1 MLQEFNWLLLVTFW
15 SKVSDVREECF
26 VILIHLWSHVTMQFC
41 TFSLSKKLQRGLYNG
56 YDIDIKV
63 FHNTF
68 NVYIYNLFSNILSSE
83 NIILTLLRS
92 SDFYISD
99 LFSL

>member
-1 MLQEFNWLLLVTFW
+1 MLQEFNRLLHVTFW

-26 VILIHLWSHVTMQFC
+26 VILMHLWSHVAMQFC
-41 TFSLSKKLQRGLYNG
+41 TFSLSKELQQGLYNG

-68 NVYIYNLFSNILSSE
+68 NVYIYIYIISSQIFFLLEIL
-83 NIILTLLRS
+83 
-92 SDFYISD
+92 Y
-99 LFSL
+99 